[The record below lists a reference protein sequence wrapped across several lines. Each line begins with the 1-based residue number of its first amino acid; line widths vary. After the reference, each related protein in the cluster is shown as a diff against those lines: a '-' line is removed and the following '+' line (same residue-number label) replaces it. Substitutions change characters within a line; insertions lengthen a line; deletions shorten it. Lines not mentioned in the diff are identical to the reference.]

1 MSSIDGKISCDH
13 CGEYN
18 HERSMVFTFRESSKQ
33 FVCHTCADE
42 FIEEDELDL
51 VVAVAEDMAQEE
63 GQSVPLSTD
72 DDYHGDNSGVSSY
85 DNWTYFARKE
95 LQRKNMIKQSG
106 IRNISDTTVADE
118 DIFFACDECGTMT
131 AEHMI
136 ASINVDAGNGSQ
148 SRNCCPMCYSECYED
163 PRGISTE
170 YTINYLE
177 VIKHEVKVTAMSRA
191 QAERITLSGDKE
203 FALRTTR
210 LPQTIGKSI
219 MSDGT

>member
-42 FIEEDELDL
+42 FIEDDELADEYDEL
-51 VVAVAEDMAQEE
+51 EE
-63 GQSVPLSTD
+63 MYGLNKEERLSRLGLATSIPD
-72 DDYHGDNSGVSSY
+72 ATV
-85 DNWTYFARKE
+85 
-95 LQRKNMIKQSG
+95 
-106 IRNISDTTVADE
+106 SDTTVADE

-136 ASINVDAGNGSQ
+136 GKVPTNAGTL
-148 SRNCCPMCYSECYED
+148 NCCPMCYSECYED

-170 YTINYLE
+170 YTISYLE

>member
-1 MSSIDGKISCDH
+1 MSSIDGKISCDR

-18 HERSMVFTFRESSKQ
+18 HERSMVFHGTTSMC
-33 FVCHTCADE
+33 VGCNDE
-42 FIEEDELDL
+42 VDELDS
-51 VVAVAEDMAQEE
+51 E
-63 GQSVPLSTD
+63 
-72 DDYHGDNSGVSSY
+72 
-85 DNWTYFARKE
+85 
-95 LQRKNMIKQSG
+95 
-106 IRNISDTTVADE
+106 E

-136 ASINVDAGNGSQ
+136 GKVPTNAGTL
-148 SRNCCPMCYSECYED
+148 NCCPMCYSECYED
-163 PRGISTE
+163 PRGIPTE

-191 QAERITLSGDKE
+191 QAERITLSGDKA

-219 MSDGT
+219 VMES